1 MKVRKAE
8 PRGRAWAPMASG
20 SQVGSI
26 VFGGLFI
33 GVWLY
38 IALFGVPFDS
48 SFSAGAWILW
58 GFVGLALA
66 GAIYGTRIARG
77 GLRVTLFA
85 VVGIAAGML
94 LTAFLLQGLEEGI
107 ATLVTLVGGG
117 LIASALPS
125 ELQRQG
131 EYAAS

>member
-1 MKVRKAE
+1 
-8 PRGRAWAPMASG
+8 MASN

-48 SFSAGAWILW
+48 SFNAGAWVLW
-58 GFVGLALA
+58 GFVGMALA

-77 GLRVTLFA
+77 ALRVTLFA
-85 VVGIAAGML
+85 VVGIATGML
-94 LTAFLLQGLEEGI
+94 LTAFLLQGLQEGI
-107 ATLVTLVGGG
+107 ATVVTLVGGG
-117 LIASALPS
+117 LIVSALPA
-125 ELQRQG
+125 ELDRQDQL
-131 EYAAS
+131 ATA